1 MVSKS
6 IRLNGHN
13 WHIKLLGENA
23 VLLENDDATHDII
36 HATTA
41 LIHASKLAGIKDIV
55 PAYSSIAVIFDL
67 LQNDVNE
74 LVKSLENIQS
84 SHISIHSNSILHEI
98 SVDYEK
104 GLDWEEVMRITG
116 LSKPEIIQIHTSTEY
131 RVEMM
136 GFVPGFIYLSGMDE
150 RLYCPRKENPRVR
163 VPAGAV
169 GIGGSQTGIYALE
182 SPGGWQIIGQ
192 TDVSLFDVKAVPPN
206 RLNVGDRLRFVKTVA

>member
-6 IRLNGHN
+6 VLLNGHK
-13 WHIKLLGENA
+13 WQVKLLGENA
-23 VLLENDDATHDII
+23 VVLESNDATHDII

-41 LIHASKLAGIKDIV
+41 LIRTASLAGVTDIV
-55 PAYSSIAVIFDL
+55 PAYTSIALVFDL
-67 LQNDVNE
+67 LQINVNE
-74 LVKSLENIQS
+74 LVKSIENIKS
-84 SHISIHSNSILHEI
+84 SRVSIHSNTILHHI
-98 SVDYEK
+98 PVDYEK
-104 GLDWEEVMRITG
+104 GLDWEEVVRITG
-116 LSKPEIIQIHTSTEY
+116 LTKPEIIQKHTAAEY

-150 RLYCPRKENPRVR
+150 HLHAPRKVNPRVR

-192 TDVSLFDVKAVPPN
+192 TDVVLFDVGTVPPN
-206 RLNVGDRLRFVKTVA
+206 RLNVGDRVQFVKK

>member
-6 IRLNGHN
+6 ILLNGYK
-13 WHIKLLGENA
+13 WQVKLLGENA
-23 VLLENDDATHDII
+23 IVLENNDATHDAI
-36 HATTA
+36 HSTTA
-41 LIHASKLAGIKDIV
+41 LIRAAQLRGVRDIV

-74 LVKSLENIQS
+74 LVKSLKNIKSTQV
-84 SHISIHSNSILHEI
+84 SIHLNSILHHI
-98 SVDYEK
+98 PVDYEK
-104 GLDWEEVMRITG
+104 GLDWEEAMRMTG
-116 LSKPEIIQIHTSTEY
+116 LTKPEIIQKHTATEY

-150 RLYCPRKENPRVR
+150 ALNCPRKENPRVR

-169 GIGGSQTGIYALE
+169 GIGGAQTGIYALE

-192 TDVSLFDVKAVPPN
+192 TDAVLFDVKTIPPN
-206 RLNVGDRLRFVKTVA
+206 RLNVGDKVRFVKK

>member
-6 IRLNGHN
+6 ILLNGHK
-13 WHIKLLGENA
+13 WQVKLLGENA
-23 VLLENDDATHDII
+23 VVLENNDATHDII

-41 LIHASKLAGIKDIV
+41 LIGAASLMGVTDIV
-55 PAYSSIAVIFDL
+55 PAYTSIALIFDL
-67 LQNDVNE
+67 LQNDVSE
-74 LVKSLENIQS
+74 LVKSVENIKLS
-84 SHISIHSNSILHEI
+84 RASIHSNTILHHI
-98 SVDYEK
+98 PVDYEK
-104 GLDWEEVMRITG
+104 GLDWEEVMQITDLTKG
-116 LSKPEIIQIHTSTEY
+116 EIIQIHTTVEY

-150 RLYCPRKENPRVR
+150 HLHCPRKENPRVR

-192 TDVSLFDVKAVPPN
+192 TDVMLFDVKTVPPN
-206 RLNVGDRLRFVKTVA
+206 RLNVGDRVRFVKK